1 MKLEYLEKAIK
12 SNFILT
18 CRVDRSL
25 TGAKVGEEMW
35 PLYIFC
41 GLAREYDCGWKE
53 IADYL
58 GYFVEEVKEFYE
70 NSRTMRTKYIL
81 AKIKNKKSN
90 MLIEAYITKYNLVRS
105 SVSYLTK
112 PIINEFNIYQR

>member
-1 MKLEYLEKAIK
+1 MKLEYLERAIK

-25 TGAKVGEEMW
+25 TGAKPGEEMW
-35 PLYIFC
+35 PLY
-41 GLAREYDCGWKE
+41 DCSWKE

-58 GYFVEEVKEFYE
+58 GYFVEEVKEFYD
-70 NSRTMRTKYIL
+70 NSRSMRTKSIL

-90 MLIEAYITKYNLVRS
+90 ALIEEYTTKYNLVRS
-105 SVSYLTK
+105 SVSFLTK